1 MLIDLH
7 AHYPMRVIGDVFPDT
22 AYRQLRRA
30 RGRPTLRDKVRA
42 VVLHLASMFFSHRN
56 AFSDYRITVE
66 GMREGD
72 VGVAISVL
80 TRPFDEVALGKPYPS
95 PPASE
100 YFKGLLEDWQAVEDE
115 VATHDPAVIRMVH
128 DRQELDRARAD
139 GATALVHGVEGG
151 FSLGD
156 GVGEIAG
163 NVAEL
168 RRRGVVYITLAHLLY
183 RHVAT
188 NCSALPFLNDARYDR
203 VFPQPKGV
211 GLTERGVAALRA
223 MVEHRVL
230 LDISHMRQ
238 AALDQTFMLL
248 DRELDPDCGMPVLA
262 THAGYRFGKQ
272 QYMLDEPTILQIMRR
287 NGLVGLILAQ
297 HQLSDGLR
305 DEPTRTFDDSLDVL
319 FRHVDKIAEITGSHE
334 HVAIGTD
341 FDGFI
346 KPTLSGLETMA
357 DLAKLEA
364 ALRDRYGQD
373 AELMLSANALRV
385 LSSVWS

>member
-1 MLIDLH
+1 MLIDMH

-30 RGRPTLRDKVRA
+30 SGRPTFRDRLRA
-42 VVLHLASMFFSHRN
+42 VVLRIASMFFSHRN
-56 AFSDYRITVE
+56 AFSDYRITVP
-66 GMREGD
+66 GLREGD

-95 PPASE
+95 PPSSD
-100 YFKGLLEDWQAVEDE
+100 YFKGLLEDWRKVEDE
-115 VATHDPAVIRMVH
+115 VATNDPAVIRLVH
-128 DRQELDRARAD
+128 DRRELDRALAD

-156 GVGEIAG
+156 GVDEIER

-188 NCSALPFLNDARYDR
+188 NCSAFPFMSDARYDR
-203 VFPQPKGV
+203 VFPQPPGV
-211 GLTERGVAALRA
+211 GLTERGVAALGA

-238 AALDQTFMLL
+238 EALDQTFTLL
-248 DRELDPDCGMPVLA
+248 DGELDPECEIPVLA
-262 THAGYRFGKQ
+262 THAGYRFGEQ
-272 QYMLDEPTILQIMRR
+272 QYMLDEATILQIKRR
-287 NGLVGLILAQ
+287 KGLVGLILAQ
-297 HQLSDGLR
+297 HQLNDGLR
-305 DEPTRTFDDSLDVL
+305 DKPTRTFDDSLKVL
-319 FRHVDKIAEITGSHE
+319 FRHIDKIADITGSHE
-334 HVAIGTD
+334 YVAIGTD

-357 DLAKLEA
+357 DLPTLEG
-364 ALRDRYGQD
+364 ALRDRYKED
-373 AELMLSANALRV
+373 ADLMLSANALRV
-385 LSSVWS
+385 LNQVWR

>member
-1 MLIDLH
+1 MH
-7 AHYPMRVIGDVFPDT
+7 AHYPMRVIGDVFPDS

-30 RGRPTLRDKVRA
+30 RGRPTFRDRVRA
-42 VVLHLASMFFSHRN
+42 VVLRIASTFFSHRN
-56 AFSDYRITVE
+56 AFSDYRVTAA
-66 GMREGD
+66 GMRKGG

-95 PPASE
+95 PPESA
-100 YFKGLLEDWQAVEDE
+100 YFEGLLDDLQKVEDE
-115 VATHDPAVIRMVH
+115 VATHDPSVIRMVH
-128 DRQELDRARAD
+128 DRHELEQARAA

-156 GVGEIAG
+156 GVDEIKR

-168 RRRGVVYITLAHLLY
+168 QRRGVVYITLAHLLY

-188 NCSALPFLNDARYDR
+188 NASALPFLSDARYDR
-203 VFPQPKGV
+203 VFPQPEGV
-211 GLTERGVAALRA
+211 GLTERGVAALGA

-238 AALDQTFMLL
+238 AALDQTFTLL
-248 DRELDPDCGMPVLA
+248 DRELDPDCEAPVLA

-272 QYMLDEPTILQIMRR
+272 RYMLDEATILQIKRR
-287 NGLVGLILAQ
+287 KGLVGLILAQ
-297 HQLSDGLR
+297 HQLNDGVR
-305 DEPTRTFDDSLDVL
+305 DKPTRNLDDSLKVL
-319 FRHVDKIAEITGSHE
+319 FCHIDKIAEITGSHE
-334 HVAIGTD
+334 YVAIGTD

-357 DLAKLEA
+357 DLAELEQ
-364 ALRDRYGQD
+364 ALRDEYKQD
-373 AELMLSANALRV
+373 ADLILSTNALRV
-385 LSSVWS
+385 LDRAWR

>member
-30 RGRPTLRDKVRA
+30 RGRPTFRDRLRA
-42 VVLHLASMFFSHRN
+42 VVLRIASTFFSHRN
-56 AFSDYRITVE
+56 AFSDYRITVP
-66 GMREGD
+66 GLREGD

-95 PPASE
+95 PPASD
-100 YFKGLLEDWQAVEDE
+100 YFTGLLDDWQKVEDE
-115 VATHDPAVIRMVH
+115 VATHDPAVIRLVH

-139 GATALVHGVEGG
+139 GATALVHGVEGA

-156 GVGEIAG
+156 GVEEIRR

-188 NCSALPFLNDARYDR
+188 NCSALPFLSDARYDK
-203 VFPQPKGV
+203 VFPQPPGV
-211 GLTERGVAALRA
+211 GLTERGVAALGA

-230 LDISHMRQ
+230 LDVSHMRRE
-238 AALDQTFMLL
+238 ALDHTFTLL
-248 DRELDPDCGMPVLA
+248 DGELDPECEFPVLA
-262 THAGYRFGKQ
+262 THAGYRFGEQ
-272 QYMLDEPTILQIMRR
+272 QYMLDKPTILQIKRR
-287 NGLVGLILAQ
+287 KGVVGLILAQ
-297 HQLSDGLR
+297 HQLNDGLR
-305 DEPTRTFDDSLDVL
+305 DEPTRTFDDSLEVL
-319 FRHVDKIAEITGSHE
+319 FRHIDKIAEITGSHE
-334 HVAIGTD
+334 YVAIGTD

-346 KPTLSGLETMA
+346 KPTLSGLERMA
-357 DLAKLEA
+357 DLPALER
-364 ALRDRYGQD
+364 ALRDEYKQD

-385 LSSVWS
+385 LHRAWP